1 MSDAAAPS
9 GAETSPT
16 PAVRRP
22 RVVIAGGG
30 TGGHAFPALALA
42 QVLTAPG
49 GAGADVVLVGTSRG
63 PERLAAEAAGIPFE
77 ALEVIGFRRALSAGN
92 LVAAAKGVSATIR
105 AVGILR
111 HPRADVAVGTGGYA
125 SIPVAVAA
133 GLCRIPLII
142 QEQNA
147 LPGRANRLAGRW
159 AVTVAV
165 SFPGSQRW
173 FRAPVRTIGN
183 PVRPELAHLDKAAL
197 RPAAC
202 EAFGLDPARRTLL
215 VFGGSQGARRIN
227 EAALGAYPR
236 WRDRADLQVLHLVGR
251 LELRGAEEI
260 LAGQRQPGDTLV
272 WRLVGFTDRMD
283 LAYAVADL
291 GIARAG
297 AATLFEIAAAGLPAI
312 VVPYPHAGNHQ
323 RHNAL
328 PLLEM
333 KAIRMI
339 DNAACSAET
348 LGRTVDELL
357 ADPAALTDMGTRVR
371 AFARPDAARD
381 LGDLVLEMAGP

>member
-1 MSDAAAPS
+1 VADAAAPP
-9 GAETSPT
+9 GAETPPT

-42 QVLTAPG
+42 QALTGPG

-63 PERLAAEAAGIPFE
+63 PERLAAQAAGIRFE
-77 ALEVIGFRRALSAGN
+77 AIDVIGFRRALSAAN
-92 LVAAAKGVSATIR
+92 VVAAAKGVSATMR
-105 AVGILR
+105 AIGILR

-159 AVTVAV
+159 AAAVAV

-173 FRAPVRTIGN
+173 FRAPVKMIGN
-183 PVRPELAHLDKAAL
+183 PVRPELADLDKASL
-197 RPAAC
+197 RPVAQ
-202 EAFGLDPARRTLL
+202 ERFGLDPARRTLL

-236 WRDRADLQVLHLVGR
+236 WRDRDDLQVLHLVGA
-251 LELRGAEEI
+251 LELPGAEAA
-260 LAGQRQPGDTLV
+260 LAGQRQPGDTLI

-283 LAYAVADL
+283 LAYAAADL
-291 GIARAG
+291 GVTRAG
-297 AATLFEIAAAGLPAI
+297 AATMFEIAAAGLPAI

-323 RHNAL
+323 RYNAL
-328 PLLEM
+328 PLLEI

-339 DNAACSAET
+339 DNAACTPAT
-348 LGRTVDELL
+348 LGSMIDALL
-357 ADPAALTDMGTRVR
+357 ADPELLLGMSAALRT
-371 AFARPDAARD
+371 FARPDAARA
-381 LGDLVLEMAGP
+381 LSDLVLGMAGS